1 MKYFLFL
8 LLLLNLF
15 IGYKSYIT
23 LFQRRKLYSERYA
36 MIVAMSASFILAF
49 ITSLLLSFLVEF
61 TLPYVV
67 MVSTVF
73 GILVGVAFGAFVK
86 FHSVLAGVFHGVVGG
101 MMGAMLGAVVKD
113 PTLCGLPADAA
124 ANLVLNTTSISL
136 FGTSLL
142 ILTFWF
148 INYSLRV

>member
-15 IGYKSYIT
+15 IGYQSYRT
-23 LFQRRKLYSERYA
+23 LYQRRRLYSDRYA

-49 ITSLLLSFLVEF
+49 IIGLLFSFLIDFLIPVI
-61 TLPYVV
+61 V
-67 MVSTVF
+67 MISIVF

-86 FHSVLAGVFHGVVGG
+86 FHSVLAGYFNGVVGG

-124 ANLVLNTTSISL
+124 ANLMLNTTLISL

-142 ILTFWF
+142 LLTFWF
-148 INYSLRV
+148 INYSLKV